1 MPDRDALQTRVNKI
15 IIDDDTDT
23 LDRVVPE
30 IQKAQREIEDLSYMF
45 VAQEATIGTDPPS
58 IAGDQ
63 GLVAVPSN
71 WIAPRGRPFRLVGGS
86 GDDNLDLVTPPLEWM
101 SPGEEVLKLYP
112 ADPSNTSARGKP
124 RFLTYDEN
132 ETKQIRIY
140 PVPDIVYTHRILYWK
155 RLVTLSSGS
164 TTNWWTDNAED
175 FLVWQAAGRV
185 LDFNEQFERS
195 IKYEIRARSERDR
208 MKNQDKR
215 RRYRR
220 NSTGIRP
227 RRDVHASVKQ
237 GRM

>member
-58 IAGDQ
+58 IVGDQ

-71 WIAPRGRPFRLVGGS
+71 WISPRGQPFRLVGGS
-86 GDDNLDLVTPPLEWM
+86 GDDNLDLVLPALEWIGLD
-101 SPGEEVLKLYP
+101 SELLKMYP
-112 ADPSNTSARGKP
+112 ADPGHASARGIP
-124 RFLTYDEN
+124 RFLAYDEN
-132 ETKQIRIY
+132 ESKQIRIY

-175 FLVWQAAGRV
+175 YLVYVSSARV

-195 IKYEIRARSERDR
+195 IKYEIRARGEQDR
-208 MKNQDKR
+208 LKKQDKR
-215 RRYRR
+215 RRYSRQ
-220 NSTGIRP
+220 STGAKI
-227 RRDVHASVKQ
+227 RRDVHATGKQ